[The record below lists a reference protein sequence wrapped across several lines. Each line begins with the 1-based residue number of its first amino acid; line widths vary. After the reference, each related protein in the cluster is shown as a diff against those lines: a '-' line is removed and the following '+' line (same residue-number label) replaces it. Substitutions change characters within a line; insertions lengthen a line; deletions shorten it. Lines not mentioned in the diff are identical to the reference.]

1 MAFLQVNGV
10 DVKTPNEFQVNI
22 QDVSAPD
29 SGRDIQ
35 GKMWKNTVGQKRTI
49 ALRWNYITKAEMQT
63 LLAAFSPVVTA
74 NGVQNEYF
82 TVTYYD
88 PLSNNS
94 QVTKTF
100 YLGDR
105 SSPLYNWTLGLYE
118 SLSFNI
124 IER

>member
-1 MAFLQVNGV
+1 MAFLKVNGV
-10 DVKTPNEFQVNI
+10 DIKTPNEFQVNI

-35 GKMWKNTVGQKRTI
+35 GLMWKNTIGQKRTI
-49 ALRWNYITKAEMQT
+49 ALRWNYLRPAELNT
-63 LLAAFSPVVTA
+63 ILSAFSA
-74 NGVQNEYF
+74 HEYF
-82 TVTYYD
+82 NVTYYD
-88 PLSNNS
+88 PLNPTT

-105 SSPLYNWTLGLYE
+105 SAPLYNWTLQLYE